1 LKAPIASFNAFTKNP
16 EELFMSELGLYHE
29 LGKKLNETLHFQTF
43 PLAIGFLKSKEDF
56 PDKVRRPSTLNMKIT
71 MCQGYTFAR
80 RIGWTMGLAEEDMKC
95 TPNLIGYGFTE
106 LTKEEAYIEALRA
119 MDYFASDQ
127 AAQRMRKNIPMLT
140 SGEYEAIVIS
150 PLAWTKVEPDVILIH
165 GNSAQIMR
173 LIQASNYNSGE
184 PLITRQLGL
193 VASCLGG
200 VLHTFQ
206 TRNANVVI
214 PGAGD
219 RVYAAVQDHEIIF
232 TLPVEKLEE
241 TVLSL
246 EKAGYKMGIRYP
258 MYVSLSEPA
267 VTPIVWEI
275 MDKHTRK
282 VNK

>member
-1 LKAPIASFNAFTKNP
+1 
-16 EELFMSELGLYHE
+16 MSELSFYHE
-29 LGKKLNETLHFQTF
+29 LGKKLNENLHFQTF
-43 PLAIGFLKSKEDF
+43 PLAIRFLKSKQDF
-56 PDKVRRPSTLNMKIT
+56 PAKVRRPSALNMKIA

-95 TPNLIGYGFTE
+95 TPNLIGYGFAE
-106 LTKEEAYIEALRA
+106 LTNDDAFIEALRA
-119 MDYFASDQ
+119 MDYFATDE
-127 AAQRMRKNIPMLT
+127 AAQRIRDNIPRLKP
-140 SGEYEAIVIS
+140 GEYEAVVIS
-150 PLAWTKVEPDVILIH
+150 PLAWTKVEPDVVLIH

-173 LIQASNYNSGE
+173 LIQASIYNSGE
-184 PLITRQLGL
+184 PLETRQMGL
-193 VASCLGG
+193 VASCIGG

-214 PGAGD
+214 PGSGD
-219 RVYAAVQDHEIIF
+219 RVFAAVQDHEIIF
-232 TLPVEKLEE
+232 TLPVEKLED

-267 VTPIVWEI
+267 VTPVVWEI